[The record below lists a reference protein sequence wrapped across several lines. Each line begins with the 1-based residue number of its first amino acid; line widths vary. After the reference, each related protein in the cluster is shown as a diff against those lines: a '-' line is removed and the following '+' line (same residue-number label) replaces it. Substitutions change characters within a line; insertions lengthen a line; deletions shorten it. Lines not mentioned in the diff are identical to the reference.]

1 MRNGA
6 AFAMPSPDFHAD
18 QDDEVTVSVSRVIA
32 LFALT
37 MPPLVLVMAI
47 YASLTEHVFGLSHFM
62 GSQMG
67 ARTRRALRAAH
78 YVVSAAVSAVVQA
91 ALVTQCGL
99 PALAVAA
106 ELPDAQLACP
116 RVDFHEL
123 GCLASGASAS
133 LLLVL
138 ALFLER
144 VSVPLLNLSH
154 HAVYARGALPRLRNA
169 AAVVVVWL
177 CMAEQQVG
185 GLLVLGLL
193 TTRRVL
199 VHVPKLDRGYGIFIK
214 LYTVLNMSRVVSY
227 KCPGSRRLAVATVI
241 AMLPL

>member
-1 MRNGA
+1 
-6 AFAMPSPDFHAD
+6 MPSPDFHAG
-18 QDDEVTVSVSRVIA
+18 QDGETVVSISRVIA
-32 LFALT
+32 MFGLT
-37 MPPLVLVMAI
+37 VPPLILVMVV

-67 ARTRRALRAAH
+67 ARTRRVLRAAH
-78 YVVSAAVSAVVQA
+78 YLVSAAVSAVVQA
-91 ALVTQCGL
+91 ALITQCGV
-99 PALAVAA
+99 PALVVAS

-138 ALFLER
+138 ALFVER

-154 HAVYARGALPRLRNA
+154 HPVYKRGVVTRLRNA

-177 CMAEQQVG
+177 CMAEEQVG
-185 GLLVLGLL
+185 ALLLLGLL

-199 VHVPKLDRGYGIFIK
+199 VHFPKLDRAYGMLIK
-214 LYTVLNMSRVVSY
+214 FYTILNMSRVVSY
-227 KCPGSRRLAVATVI
+227 KCPGSRRLAVAAVI
-241 AMLPL
+241 AILPL

>member
-1 MRNGA
+1 MRNGG
-6 AFAMPSPDFHAD
+6 AFAMPSPDFHAA
-18 QDDEVTVSVSRVIA
+18 QDGETVVSVSRVISM
-32 LFALT
+32 FALT
-37 MPPLVLVMAI
+37 VPPLILVMVV

-67 ARTRRALRAAH
+67 ARTRRVLRAAH

-91 ALVTQCGL
+91 ALITQCGV
-99 PALAVAA
+99 PALVVAS

-138 ALFLER
+138 ALFAER

-154 HAVYARGALPRLRNA
+154 HPVYARGVVPRLRNA

-185 GLLVLGLL
+185 ALLLLGLL
-193 TTRRVL
+193 SARRVL
-199 VHVPKLDRGYGIFIK
+199 VHVPKLDRGYGMLIK
-214 LYTVLNMSRVVSY
+214 LYTILNMSRVVSY
-227 KCPGSRRLAVATVI
+227 KCPGSRRLVVATVI
-241 AMLPL
+241 AILPL